1 MQIDGLEVYYGL
13 KIDVEK
19 SREILD
25 VIDYIRAKEQEGYEV
40 YILSATASEYM
51 IPMRR
56 NNNKF
61 DLLLQG
67 NLGYKGEERVL
78 EKIKKIENPMFLKTE
93 ELIFQESVIVDEFIK
108 ENYTV
113 VDNVGEFK
121 VYTKEGALK

>member
-40 YILSATASEYM
+40 YILSATVSEYM